1 MQEDTMQRSERQ
13 DGRARIKVIGSGGGG
28 GNAVNRMISAALKGV
43 EFIAVNTD
51 MQALERCNADVKV
64 NIGRK
69 LTRGLGSGGDWTKG
83 RDAADES
90 RAELTELVKDSDM
103 VFITAGMGG
112 GTGTG
117 ASSVIAEV
125 AKAEGALTIAVV
137 TRPFRWEGKVRN
149 TTADEGIMSLRDK
162 VDALIVI
169 PNDRL
174 AQVVDKKTTLEE
186 SFRIADDVLRQ
197 GVQGIADLIVN
208 PGVINL
214 DFADVKSVMTDTG
227 EALMGIGFGSGD
239 NRAEDAAK
247 QAVASPL
254 LETSI
259 DGAQGILFNI
269 TAGKDITL
277 FECEKAAEIV
287 KASADPGANLI
298 FGVVNDDRMQG
309 EVKITVIATGFGR
322 NRKPNLS
329 APATATENTT
339 IEYTRPKPEPARPS
353 STTDDDD
360 LNIPAFLRNRI

>member
-1 MQEDTMQRSERQ
+1 
-13 DGRARIKVIGSGGGG
+13 
-28 GNAVNRMISAALKGV
+28 
-43 EFIAVNTD
+43 
-51 MQALERCNADVKV
+51 
-64 NIGRK
+64 
-69 LTRGLGSGGDWTKG
+69 
-83 RDAADES
+83 
-90 RAELTELVKDSDM
+90 
-103 VFITAGMGG
+103 
-112 GTGTG
+112 
-117 ASSVIAEV
+117 
-125 AKAEGALTIAVV
+125 
-137 TRPFRWEGKVRN
+137 
-149 TTADEGIMSLRDK
+149 
-162 VDALIVI
+162 
-169 PNDRL
+169 
-174 AQVVDKKTTLEE
+174 
-186 SFRIADDVLRQ
+186 
-197 GVQGIADLIVN
+197 
-208 PGVINL
+208 
-214 DFADVKSVMTDTG
+214 MTDTG